1 LTGTDRINGAL
12 PSAIA
17 RTETRNEAQ
26 MSELMELSER
36 LKEAQREII
45 MGAAKLSMM
54 PSEGTLRK
62 ISDLENTIAAVDALI
77 QEEREKRRQ
86 AKVA

>member
-1 LTGTDRINGAL
+1 M
-12 PSAIA
+12 PV
-17 RTETRNEAQ
+17 TE
-26 MSELMELSER
+26 LLKLSDR
-36 LKEAQREII
+36 LKEAQRDII
-45 MGAAKLSMM
+45 LNAAKLSMM

-77 QEEREKRRQ
+77 QEEQEKQRQ

>member
-1 LTGTDRINGAL
+1 MSYGQR
-12 PSAIA
+12 A
-17 RTETRNEAQ
+17 RHIV
-26 MSELMELSER
+26 SELFELSER
-36 LKEAQREII
+36 LKDAQREII
-45 MGAAKLSMM
+45 LGAAKLSMM

-77 QEEREKRRQ
+77 QEEAEKRRQ

>member
-1 LTGTDRINGAL
+1 V
-12 PSAIA
+12 
-17 RTETRNEAQ
+17 TE
-26 MSELMELSER
+26 LLKLSDR
-36 LKEAQREII
+36 LKEAQRDII
-45 MGAAKLSMM
+45 LTAAKLSMM

-77 QEEREKRRQ
+77 QEEQEKQRQ

>member
-1 LTGTDRINGAL
+1 V
-12 PSAIA
+12 
-17 RTETRNEAQ
+17 TE
-26 MSELMELSER
+26 LLKLSER
-36 LKEAQREII
+36 LKDAQREII
-45 MGAAKLSMM
+45 LGAAKLSMM

-77 QEEREKRRQ
+77 QEEAEKRRQ